1 MPDQLAER
9 AVTEGEFKANDG
21 VVIRYVETGAGKP
34 IVLVHGWSHSGK
46 LFAEQLKGLA
56 DRYRVLAIDL
66 RGHGTS
72 GKAKHGMRLSR
83 LAKDL
88 HEFFVALDLRDV
100 TVLGHGMGAAILWC
114 YWDTFGSDRIAKM
127 IFVDMSPFATANPIM
142 NDEEKKLAG
151 TTFDL
156 KNLYSEVNAVAGING
171 GAVAEAL
178 TKAMV
183 SRQTPRETIRNIVTQ
198 DLKTPRDLAAALLYN
213 WATHDWRDT
222 IPRIDVPVLAIGAK
236 GSPVPYESQVWI
248 SRQIPGAQSVIFD
261 ADEGGSHFMFL
272 ENPEKFN
279 AAVAQF
285 VG

>member
-142 NDEEKKLAG
+142 NDEEQKLAG

-183 SRQTPRETIRNIVTQ
+183 SRQTSRETIRNIVTQ